1 MQLEDPQFKRIVRA
15 LNRESLLQ
23 QVPILITTMDGRPL
37 WVELSAHLVPATS
50 GNSLRIE
57 GMVSDISLRR
67 LAEQE
72 LSHHRDHLEELVTE
86 RTQALNQAMQL
97 AEAANQSKS
106 RFLAT
111 MSHEFRTPL
120 NAILGFSQILQMD
133 DSLSAPQRNKINLVR
148 DSGEHLLGLIT
159 DVLDMASIE
168 AGKLRLH
175 PTAVELRSLVELTCE
190 ATRLRA
196 EEKQLSF
203 SLTLELALPCRV
215 AVDGKRLR
223 QVLLNLLANAVKF
236 TDAGGL
242 SLSVRLLGLDA
253 TPEPGQNQIARLQFE
268 VSDSG
273 IGIPAQQ
280 LERLF
285 LPFEQ
290 VGDDSRC
297 LGGTGLGLS
306 ISQQL
311 VRSMGGEICVRS
323 EPGVGSSFAFELSLP
338 TQD

>member
-1 MQLEDPQFKRIVRA
+1 
-15 LNRESLLQ
+15 
-23 QVPILITTMDGRPL
+23 
-37 WVELSAHLVPATS
+37 
-50 GNSLRIE
+50 
-57 GMVSDISLRR
+57 
-67 LAEQE
+67 
-72 LSHHRDHLEELVTE
+72 
-86 RTQALNQAMQL
+86 
-97 AEAANQSKS
+97 
-106 RFLAT
+106 
-111 MSHEFRTPL
+111 
-120 NAILGFSQILQMD
+120 
-133 DSLSAPQRNKINLVR
+133 
-148 DSGEHLLGLIT
+148 
-159 DVLDMASIE
+159 
-168 AGKLRLH
+168 
-175 PTAVELRSLVELTCE
+175 
-190 ATRLRA
+190 
-196 EEKQLSF
+196 
-203 SLTLELALPCRV
+203 
-215 AVDGKRLR
+215 
-223 QVLLNLLANAVKF
+223 

-242 SLSVRLLGLDA
+242 SLSVRLLGLDV

-311 VRSMGGEICVRS
+311 VHSMGGDIRVRS